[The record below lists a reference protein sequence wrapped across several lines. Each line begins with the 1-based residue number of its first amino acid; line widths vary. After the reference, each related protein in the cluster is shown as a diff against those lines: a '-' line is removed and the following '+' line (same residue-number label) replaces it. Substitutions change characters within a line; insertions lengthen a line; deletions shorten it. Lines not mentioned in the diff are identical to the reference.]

1 MYFKT
6 ISIEKYNEVIK
17 LLEEANDAQRI
28 NVYSKNK
35 IKKAIELLKK

>member
-1 MYFKT
+1 MDFKT

-17 LLEEANDAQRI
+17 LLEDANDAQRI

>member
-1 MYFKT
+1 MDFKT

-35 IKKAIELLKK
+35 INKAIEILKK

>member
-1 MYFKT
+1 MDFKT

-35 IKKAIELLKK
+35 INKAIELLKK

>member
-1 MYFKT
+1 MDFKT
-6 ISIEKYNEVIK
+6 FTNEEIESILQ
-17 LLEEANDAQRI
+17 LLNDANDAQRI